1 MVSTRGKKKRN
12 KRPTKKNARRMK
24 GTKKQKKRNPKKKKR
39 RKKKKTKKRTKFGGM
54 FTSND
59 SLVNHRQT
67 QPQAPPSNVFKFKN
81 TGNPDKDWNSAMGVL
96 SRCDEI
102 IKSVDFSGAHLT
114 PQKLQKLCEIIKKC
128 NSNYNEYDIKELL
141 LNDCKID
148 DVTPLQILVNLNHLE
163 LNGNQ
168 IVDVTPLRGLVN
180 LNHLELNDNKIVD
193 VTPLK
198 DLGTIVHLI
207 LNDLQIVDVAP
218 LKDGKIIYI
227 ELNKN
232 IVMVGWFIHRPG
244 PPRPNEN

>member
-24 GTKKQKKRNPKKKKR
+24 GTKKQKKRNPKKKKEE
-39 RKKKKTKKRTKFGGM
+39 KDEKRTKFGGM
-54 FTSND
+54 FTLND
-59 SLVNHRQT
+59 YLVNHRQT

-81 TGNPDKDWNSAMGVL
+81 TGNPDKDWNSAIGVL

-128 NSNYNEYDIKELL
+128 NSNYNEYDIKELR